1 MSHPTQLGKYQ
12 ITEILGE
19 GAMGVVYKGF
29 DPDIR
34 RVVALKTIRQA
45 LAGQSA
51 GASGIAARFRNEAQA
66 AGRLSHP
73 GIVQVYDYGQ
83 QEDVAFIA
91 MEFVEGHSLAHYLS
105 HRVRFKDEDI
115 PGLMSQVLDALH
127 HAHEAGVW
135 HRDIK
140 PANVILGRNGRLKIA
155 DFGVARIEDAGLT
168 QMHTLIGTPAYM
180 APEQFRGDPID
191 RRVDL
196 YAAGVLLYTLL
207 VGHPP
212 FSGSTEALMYKVVHE
227 APQLPSKV
235 DGANRPRFYDA
246 IIANALAK
254 DPNRRYATAEDFK
267 AALERGVGEPI
278 DTTAWEQTLVH
289 AAVPPVPPPI
299 PLAPTP
305 SGVGQMS
312 QGSAPTHW
320 DRAQLAGVE
329 QSLARFVGP
338 MATVLVRKM
347 ARDCV
352 TLEQLYAK
360 LAEHV
365 TNPAAKAQFLNEGT
379 ALRTVVR
386 THGDTSGTRTALPGG
401 TRGATSLTGLVAGSG
416 AAGPFVPSEAFKDG
430 ARKVLA
436 QHVGPIATV
445 VVKNVSGKATSR
457 EQFMQMLA
465 EAAPPPVR
473 AKVLADLAKLV

>member
-1 MSHPTQLGKYQ
+1 
-12 ITEILGE
+12 
-19 GAMGVVYKGF
+19 
-29 DPDIR
+29 
-34 RVVALKTIRQA
+34 
-45 LAGQSA
+45 
-51 GASGIAARFRNEAQA
+51 
-66 AGRLSHP
+66 
-73 GIVQVYDYGQ
+73 
-83 QEDVAFIA
+83 
-91 MEFVEGHSLAHYLS
+91 
-105 HRVRFKDEDI
+105 
-115 PGLMSQVLDALH
+115 
-127 HAHEAGVW
+127 
-135 HRDIK
+135 
-140 PANVILGRNGRLKIA
+140 
-155 DFGVARIEDAGLT
+155 
-168 QMHTLIGTPAYM
+168 
-180 APEQFRGDPID
+180 
-191 RRVDL
+191 
-196 YAAGVLLYTLL
+196 
-207 VGHPP
+207 
-212 FSGSTEALMYKVVHE
+212 
-227 APQLPSKV
+227 
-235 DGANRPRFYDA
+235 
-246 IIANALAK
+246 
-254 DPNRRYATAEDFK
+254 
-267 AALERGVGEPI
+267 
-278 DTTAWEQTLVH
+278 
-289 AAVPPVPPPI
+289 
-299 PLAPTP
+299 
-305 SGVGQMS
+305 
-312 QGSAPTHW
+312 
-320 DRAQLAGVE
+320 
-329 QSLARFVGP
+329 